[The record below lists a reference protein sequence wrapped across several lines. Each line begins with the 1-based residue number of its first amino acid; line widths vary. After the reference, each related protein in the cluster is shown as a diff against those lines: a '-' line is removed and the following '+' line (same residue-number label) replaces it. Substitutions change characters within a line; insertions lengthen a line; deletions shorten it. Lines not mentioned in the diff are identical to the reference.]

1 MAAESGTMSA
11 AAERLRVS
19 QPAVSM
25 SIRHLEG
32 ALGAQLIVRRPA
44 RQLVLTSAGHAFLP
58 EARELLAHA
67 QEVASSVSE
76 TSGSLSGRLSVGCFR
91 SEAPFLLPGLLAT
104 FADEFPKV
112 RVDFVEGSTLE
123 LTTALLDGDCELAL
137 TYDLGLDLQLEAV
150 PLYERRPHVLVAAGD
165 ALAKRTSI
173 TLGDL
178 APRDMILFD
187 LPPTSEYLDR
197 LFSQSGLTPQIRYR
211 TTSYELVRSLVARG
225 LGHTLLINRP
235 PGDISYEG
243 LPVVA
248 IPISDAL
255 PTISVVLARVHG
267 ARVTA
272 RARAF
277 TDHCTRLLPPPW
289 LRSGLADQE

>member
-1 MAAESGTMSA
+1 
-11 AAERLRVS
+11 VS
-19 QPAVSM
+19 
-25 SIRHLEG
+25 RK
-32 ALGAQLIVRRPA
+32 
-44 RQLVLTSAGHAFLP
+44 
-58 EARELLAHA
+58 
-67 QEVASSVSE
+67 
-76 TSGSLSGRLSVGCFR
+76 GS
-91 SEAPFLLPGLLAT
+91 
-104 FADEFPKV
+104 
-112 RVDFVEGSTLE
+112 
-123 LTTALLDGDCELAL
+123 
-137 TYDLGLDLQLEAV
+137 
-150 PLYERRPHVLVAAGD
+150 
-165 ALAKRTSI
+165 
-173 TLGDL
+173 
-178 APRDMILFD
+178 
-187 LPPTSEYLDR
+187 
-197 LFSQSGLTPQIRYR
+197 R